1 MLKFIDNPYLI
12 EEIIT
17 IITLVTYFISKA
29 LTVKIVRRF
38 AKSNEVLEHRANL
51 VIKYINL
58 LIGMLSSYLLIIIA
72 WGVKKEQILLFIS
85 SVFAVV
91 GVASFAQWSILSN
104 VTAGIVFFFSYPF
117 KIGDKIRIHDK
128 DFPIEAEIED
138 IKAFYILLKSNEGEL
153 ITFPNNLLMQ
163 KGISIVNEPI
173 ERSEF
178 TD

>member
-17 IITLVTYFISKA
+17 VITLVIYFISKA
-29 LTVKIVRRF
+29 LTIRIVRRF
-38 AKSNEVLEHRANL
+38 AKTNEVLEHRTNL
-51 VIKYINL
+51 IIKYINL
-58 LIGMLSSYLLIIIA
+58 LIGMLALLTIIIA

-104 VTAGIVFFFSYPF
+104 VTAGIVIFFSYPF
-117 KIGDKIRIHDK
+117 KIGDKIKILDK
-128 DFPIEAEIED
+128 EFPIEGEIED
-138 IKAFYILLKSNEGEL
+138 IKAFYILLKNNDGE
-153 ITFPNNLLMQ
+153 IVTFPNNLLMQ

-173 ERSEF
+173 ERNEF

>member
-1 MLKFIDNPYLI
+1 MLKLIDNPYLI

-17 IITLVTYFISKA
+17 VITLLTYFISKA

-38 AKSNEVLEHRANL
+38 ANSNEVLEHRANL

-58 LIGMLSSYLLIIIA
+58 LIGFLALFIIIIA

-85 SVFAVV
+85 SIFAVV

-104 VTAGIVFFFSYPF
+104 ITAGIVLFFSYPF

-138 IKAFYILLKSNEGEL
+138 IKAFYILLKSHEGEL

-173 ERSEF
+173 ERNDF

>member
-1 MLKFIDNPYLI
+1 MLKLIDNPYLI

-17 IITLVTYFISKA
+17 LITLVTYFISKA

-58 LIGMLSSYLLIIIA
+58 LIGMLALFTIIIA
-72 WGVKKEQILLFIS
+72 WGVKKDQILLFIS

-104 VTAGIVFFFSYPF
+104 ITAGIVLFFSYPF

-173 ERSEF
+173 ERNEF

>member
-58 LIGMLSSYLLIIIA
+58 LIGMLALFTIIIA
-72 WGVKKEQILLFIS
+72 WGVKKDQILLFIS

-104 VTAGIVFFFSYPF
+104 ITAGIVLFFSYPF

-173 ERSEF
+173 ERNEF